1 VRDEGRGDEQLGEL
15 LYSAIRAAGESQ
27 RFFRFR
33 TADGVVDYYDEE
45 GNNSRKFLIRR
56 PIRGDEARLTSGFG
70 VRYHPLLNTR
80 KAHTGVDWAAPIGT
94 PILAAGSGVI
104 EEAGLKGQYGN
115 YIRIRHANGYQTAY
129 AHMSRFAPG
138 VQPGVKVRQNQVIGF
153 SGNTGFSTGPHLHYE
168 VLVNNQ
174 FVDPLSIQVPRER
187 RLTGRQLAEF
197 QKERARIEDLLR
209 RQPVRVEQVA
219 GR

>member
-1 VRDEGRGDEQLGEL
+1 MRQ
-15 LYSAIRAAGESQ
+15 SQ
-27 RFFRFR
+27 
-33 TADGVVDYYDEE
+33 
-45 GNNSRKFLIRR
+45 I
-56 PIRGDEARLTSGFG
+56 
-70 VRYHPLLNTR
+70 
-80 KAHTGVDWAAPIGT
+80 IG
-94 PILAAGSGVI
+94 
-104 EEAGLKGQYGN
+104 Y
-115 YIRIRHANGYQTAY
+115 
-129 AHMSRFAPG
+129 
-138 VQPGVKVRQNQVIGF
+138 

-209 RQPVRVEQVA
+209 RRPIRVEQIA

>member
-1 VRDEGRGDEQLGEL
+1 
-15 LYSAIRAAGESQ
+15 
-27 RFFRFR
+27 
-33 TADGVVDYYDEE
+33 
-45 GNNSRKFLIRR
+45 
-56 PIRGDEARLTSGFG
+56 

-80 KAHTGVDWAAPIGT
+80 KLHTGVDWAAPIGT
-94 PILAAGSGVI
+94 PIVAAGSGTI
-104 EEAGLKGQYGN
+104 EEAGHKGQYGI
-115 YIRIRHANGYQTAY
+115 YIRIRHANGYQSAY
-129 AHMSRFAPG
+129 AHMSRLAPG
-138 VQPGVKVRQNQVIGF
+138 VAPGVRVRQNQVIGY

>member
-1 VRDEGRGDEQLGEL
+1 M
-15 LYSAIRAAGESQ
+15 
-27 RFFRFR
+27 
-33 TADGVVDYYDEE
+33 
-45 GNNSRKFLIRR
+45 
-56 PIRGDEARLTSGFG
+56 
-70 VRYHPLLNTR
+70 
-80 KAHTGVDWAAPIGT
+80 
-94 PILAAGSGVI
+94 I
-104 EEAGLKGQYGN
+104 EEAGPKGQYGN

-129 AHMSRFAPG
+129 AHMSRFAAGVAPG
-138 VQPGVKVRQNQVIGF
+138 VRVRQSQIIGY

-187 RLTGRQLAEF
+187 RLTGRQLVEF

-209 RQPVRVEQVA
+209 RQPIRVEQIS